1 MEPGR
6 RVINREGHVRIR
18 TAVGTGIAAA
28 CAVVLAIAP
37 SAGAGAATSGNQAAT
52 KQVTAAFTTLFNA
65 NDTNKAAKEA
75 LLQNSSSYKAAFTK
89 LFSSKVAKANPTK
102 AQVTS
107 VTFPAAA
114 ACQSAVQVTKCA
126 AVTYNLDS
134 AKTGSSLLSG
144 VSGYAVDI
152 KGHWLVSD
160 TTFCSLAK
168 LGGAA
173 C

>member
-1 MEPGR
+1 
-6 RVINREGHVRIR
+6 
-18 TAVGTGIAAA
+18 
-28 CAVVLAIAP
+28 
-37 SAGAGAATSGNQAAT
+37 
-52 KQVTAAFTTLFNA
+52 
-65 NDTNKAAKEA
+65 
-75 LLQNSSSYKAAFTK
+75 
-89 LFSSKVAKANPTK
+89 
-102 AQVTS
+102 
-107 VTFPAAA
+107 
-114 ACQSAVQVTKCA
+114 
-126 AVTYNLDS
+126 VTYNLDS